1 MITNGFTYIAVLVFI
16 AALLVW
22 LQRYTK
28 SKFFDYAPPI
38 VLLYLITMILCTL
51 GAWDME
57 ATKPAY
63 SVLKNNLLYAM
74 IFLMLLRCDIRK
86 IIKLGPKMLGGFFA
100 ASVSISVAF
109 IATFAIMK
117 GPLGSEAWKA
127 LGALCGSWMGG
138 SGNMIAVQAA
148 LDIGEADMAY
158 ALVVDSIDYSI
169 WVMFLLWAINL
180 APKFNKWVK
189 ADTTT
194 LDEVSRRLEEDAKSN
209 EDKAT
214 FVNLIFLLGLALV
227 ISAFGQDIG
236 AALNSA
242 MPFLDK
248 ATWTVL
254 LITLSGL
261 IGAVTPVGRMA
272 GSTELSNLLL
282 YSVVALLA
290 SRASFLELT
299 DAPAW
304 ILAGFMILAIH
315 GIILVLLA
323 KIFHLDMFTCGV
335 ASLANIGGFICLGNG
350 AFHTLCA
357 FGKNQ
362 FRAVG
367 FQQIAALHA
376 HGLGHHDDDAVA
388 LGSCHGGQTDAGVA
402 GGGLD
407 DDGAFLQQALFL
419 GIIDHLFLAMRSLTD
434 PAGLKYSS
442 FANEAWQKGAA
453 SFSMWVSSIN
463 GGVADQLVGGS
474 IDLAHCSFLPD
485 TVTGTC
491 CPAGC
496 PVLNPLYQHC
506 LWV

>member
-1 MITNGFTYIAVLVFI
+1 MAFAMKVTSQVEAQRKILEEAVST
-16 AALLVW
+16 A
-22 LQRYTK
+22 
-28 SKFFDYAPPI
+28 
-38 VLLYLITMILCTL
+38 
-51 GAWDME
+51 
-57 ATKPAY
+57 
-63 SVLKNNLLYAM
+63 
-74 IFLMLLRCDIRK
+74 LMLASGKSDGAEVAVSKTTGI
-86 IIKLGPKMLGGFFA
+86 
-100 ASVSISVAF
+100 SVSTRYGEVENVEFNSD
-109 IATFAIMK
+109 
-117 GPLGSEAWKA
+117 GA
-127 LGALCGSWMGG
+127 LGITVYHQNRKGSA
-138 SGNMIAVQAA
+138 SSTDLSPQAIARTVQAA

-194 LDEVSRRLEEDAKSN
+194 LDEVSRRLEEDAKGN
-209 EDKAT
+209 EDKAS

-236 AALNSA
+236 ATLNSA

-335 ASLANIGGFICLGNG
+335 ASLANIGGSASAPILAG
-350 AFHTLCA
+350 AYSGALVP
-357 FGKNQ
+357 
-362 FRAVG
+362 VG
-367 FQQIAALHA
+367 VLMALM
-376 HGLGHHDDDAVA
+376 GYVIG
-388 LGSCHGGQTDAGVA
+388 TA
-402 GGGLD
+402 GGLIT
-407 DDGAFLQQALFL
+407 ANIMSL
-419 GIIDHLFLAMRSLTD
+419 LA
-434 PAGLKYSS
+434 
-442 FANEAWQKGAA
+442 
-453 SFSMWVSSIN
+453 
-463 GGVADQLVGGS
+463 
-474 IDLAHCSFLPD
+474 
-485 TVTGTC
+485 
-491 CPAGC
+491 
-496 PVLNPLYQHC
+496 
-506 LWV
+506 

>member
-100 ASVSISVAF
+100 ASVSISLAF

-117 GPLGSEAWKA
+117 GPLGAEAWKA

-194 LDEVSRRLEEDAKSN
+194 LDEVSRRLEEDAKGN
-209 EDKAT
+209 EDKAS

-236 AALNSA
+236 AALNGA

-335 ASLANIGGFICLGNG
+335 ASLANIGGSASAPILAG
-350 AFHTLCA
+350 ACWRSDGSDGLRHWHGRRPDYRKYYVSAGITNTAKKGLLH
-357 FGKNQ
+357 
-362 FRAVG
+362 V
-367 FQQIAALHA
+367 QQP
-376 HGLGHHDDDAVA
+376 
-388 LGSCHGGQTDAGVA
+388 
-402 GGGLD
+402 
-407 DDGAFLQQALFL
+407 LFL
-419 GIIDHLFLAMRSLTD
+419 YDFLLSRPDMRCARARWS
-434 PAGLKYSS
+434 AV
-442 FANEAWQKGAA
+442 Q
-453 SFSMWVSSIN
+453 
-463 GGVADQLVGGS
+463 
-474 IDLAHCSFLPD
+474 HR
-485 TVTGTC
+485 
-491 CPAGC
+491 CP
-496 PVLNPLYQHC
+496 P
-506 LWV
+506 